1 MKTAPVTLKEGDRAR
16 PCFPRIDST
25 IGDKHGALWT
35 DDKVTGFFAG
45 IRAN

>member
-1 MKTAPVTLKEGDRAR
+1 MKTAPVTLKETDGAR
-16 PCFPRIDST
+16 PCFLRIDAT
-25 IGDKHGALWT
+25 IGEKSRALWT